1 MPKRPPTEAVL
12 EATRD
17 IDRWSVERIVRAIH
31 DEDRHAYDAVG
42 AALPQITEAADVL
55 AVVLAGGGRWFNVG
69 AGTSGRLGAVDAA
82 EIPPTFGMP
91 ADRVQ
96 ALIAGGERAL
106 LRAVEGAEDHPE
118 RAAFEL
124 RERGLCSG
132 DAVVALSA
140 SGTTPY
146 TLGSLEVA
154 HEVGARTIAITCNE
168 KSPLAEAAEIAIVLR
183 VGPEVIAGSTRM
195 KGGLAQ
201 KMVLHLL
208 STTVMVRLGCV
219 QGNLM
224 TQLRPASAKLRDR
237 AVRILMELG
246 RMDEAR
252 ARSLLEACGGDVG
265 EASRRAQE
273 ALARENGHGGQAD

>member
-1 MPKRPPTEAVL
+1 MAKRPPTEAVH

-17 IDRWSVERIVRAIH
+17 IDRWSAERIARAIH
-31 DEDRHAYDAVG
+31 DEDRNAHAAVG
-42 AALPQITEAADVL
+42 AALPQIIEAAEVL
-55 AVVLAGGGRWFNVG
+55 CVVLGGGGRWFNVG

-91 ADRVQ
+91 PDRVQ
-96 ALIAGGERAL
+96 ALLAGGERAL

-118 RAAFEL
+118 RAIFEL

-146 TLGSLEVA
+146 TLGSLEIA
-154 HEVGARTIAITCNE
+154 HEVGARTIGITCSE
-168 KSPLAEAAEIAIVLR
+168 GSPLAEAAEIPIVLR

-219 QGNLM
+219 SGNLM
-224 TQLRPASAKLRDR
+224 SQLRPASAKLRDR

-246 RMDEAR
+246 RIDEPR
-252 ARSLLEACGGDVG
+252 AQALLESCGGDVA
-265 EASRRAQE
+265 EAARRAQD
-273 ALARENGHGGQAD
+273 ALKRENGRGH